1 MYGSISIDSCGN
13 VFFCARVTDLQPIGN
28 IKSIS
33 FNEIMKVAQKAHE
46 LSNINNLPICNV
58 CDLKYIC
65 GGGCRIDRFPQ
76 IFNNAKNEQTK
87 FCCSKEYKNFFYDIM
102 IRTNNKF
109 FQ

>member
-1 MYGSISIDSCGN
+1 MY
-13 VFFCARVTDLQPIGN
+13 
-28 IKSIS
+28 KY
-33 FNEIMKVAQKAHE
+33 E